1 MAVTVHIRPTT
12 PAEEDR
18 AIPFERAGSWTTN
31 VAGGLDLLD
40 QAGELV
46 ATFAGA
52 SWLYAE
58 TGS

>member
-12 PAEEDR
+12 PAEEG
-18 AIPFERAGSWTTN
+18 ASVAFERAASWTTN